1 MRQKKSVIWT
11 AFNFLLVLLLLAVFQ
26 CGQSEQLQPDQAA
39 GNIDQISKDSLER
52 LSSALE
58 NKMKEYQIPGLSIT
72 VVKGDK
78 VLMCK
83 GLGWTEL
90 EKRNPVTETTVF
102 PIGSSS
108 KPLTAI
114 LVSMLVSDGTLD
126 WDDPVTKYLP
136 YFHLK
141 IKSNNPESQ
150 VTLRDLLSHRTGFFH
165 MELIQKSINWG
176 QEPDWD
182 QKSDPIRTSREAL
195 LKAAAAF
202 EPKDV
207 FRTTHNYSNIGM
219 VAAAEASGKAAG
231 LEWDALMKKR
241 VFEPLGMTSTTT
253 SITQIKDFHNLAKGY
268 LKGEDDCL
276 PAMLLNMDVIS
287 PAGGINSCA
296 RDMANFLRLLLNGGV
311 YKGKRLINKAEIE
324 EMWTTQIEGA
334 LIPGSSYGLGW
345 FIRSWNGHRVV
356 EHAGNSLGYT
366 ANIALIPEF
375 SIGYMMMSNVMPT
388 PILETIN
395 EIVWESLG
403 LK

>member
-1 MRQKKSVIWT
+1 MRQKKSFLRT
-11 AFNFLLVLLLLAVFQ
+11 EFNFLFALLLLAVFQ
-26 CGQSEQLQPDQAA
+26 CGQSEQLKPDQDE
-39 GNIDQISKDSLER
+39 GNIDQISKKSLEE
-52 LSSALE
+52 LSLALE
-58 NKMKEYQIPGLSIT
+58 NKMKEYRIPGLSIV
-72 VVKGDK
+72 VVKGDE
-78 VLMCK
+78 VLMSK
-83 GLGWTEL
+83 GLGWTDM
-90 EKRNPVTETTVF
+90 EKRIAVTETTVF

-108 KPLTAI
+108 KPLTAT

-141 IKSNNPESQ
+141 IKSSTPEDQ

-165 MELIQKSINWG
+165 MELIQKAINWG
-176 QEPDWD
+176 QDPDWD
-182 QKSDPIRTSREAL
+182 LKSDPIRTSRQAL

-202 EPKDV
+202 EAKDF
-207 FRTTHNYSNIGM
+207 FRTKNNYSNISM
-219 VAAAEASGKAAG
+219 VAAAEASGKAAD

-241 VFEPLGMTSTTT
+241 VFEPLGMTNTTT
-253 SITQIKDFHNLAKGY
+253 SITQIKDSPNLAKGY
-268 LKGEDDCL
+268 LKVKDDCL
-276 PAMLLNMDVIS
+276 PAILLNMDVVS

-311 YKGKRLINKAEIE
+311 YKGKRLIDRAEIE
-324 EMWTTQIEGA
+324 EMWKTQIEGA

-345 FIRSWNGHRVV
+345 FIRSWNGHPVV

-366 ANIALIPEF
+366 ANIALIPEL
-375 SIGYMMMSNVMPT
+375 SIGYVMMSNVMPT

-395 EIVWESLG
+395 EIVWETLG